1 MPSGFGWHFLFVLLR
16 DSGKCL
22 LEIVEDVID
31 MLQTNRQAHKTR
43 RDAAGN
49 QLLITELAVGCRCR
63 MQDAA
68 VNVCDMNL
76 QRNHLQAVDKLG
88 GARTAALD
96 RERNDTGGAFRQI
109 FLLFLYRR
117 FL

>member
-1 MPSGFGWHFLFVLLR
+1 MPSGFGWHFLFVLFC

-76 QRNHLQAVDKLG
+76 QRNHLQAVDKLV
-88 GARTAALD
+88 R
-96 RERNDTGGAFRQI
+96 
-109 FLLFLYRR
+109 FLLLPLMLKVKMEAPPLGKYFSYRAWSG
-117 FL
+117 